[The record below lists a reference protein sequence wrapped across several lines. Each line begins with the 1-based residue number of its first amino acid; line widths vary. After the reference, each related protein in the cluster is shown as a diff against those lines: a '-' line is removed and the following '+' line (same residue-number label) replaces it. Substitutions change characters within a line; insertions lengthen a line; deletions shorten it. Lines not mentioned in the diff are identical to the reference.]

1 MTKIKIL
8 IVEDEVLIADNISR
22 YLTKRGHDVV
32 GHAISYEEAEKIY
45 IEKNPD
51 IVLLDIRLSG
61 DKSGIDFAHFIQNRE
76 NPKPFIFL
84 TSQMDAT
91 NINNAKKTFPAG
103 YLSKPIQK
111 DSLFACIE
119 IARHKYEIEQEEE
132 QTISLYDGTK
142 KYLVSVK
149 DILYLQAE
157 HVYVQVHISGENY
170 IIQRSPLKD
179 LLEQLPEEHFLQSHR
194 SFAFNLK
201 QVSHWDTENIYIQD
215 KVIPVSRS
223 RRKEIFSKLT

>member
-1 MTKIKIL
+1 
-8 IVEDEVLIADNISR
+8 
-22 YLTKRGHDVV
+22 
-32 GHAISYEEAEKIY
+32 
-45 IEKNPD
+45 
-51 IVLLDIRLSG
+51 
-61 DKSGIDFAHFIQNRE
+61 
-76 NPKPFIFL
+76 
-84 TSQMDAT
+84 MDAT